1 MRSFL
6 IRPLCLLAWCASP
19 VMANES
25 FISPGVGDEEA
36 ADSID
41 ATLERRDVLDYDPSR
56 PSLIPPFFDKFRAWR
71 EEMHKKIR
79 LETVYA
85 YDALAQGYSGS
96 QDNLGASSGEVS
108 FSARWLLFG
117 QKYDRP
123 FYLSFRLRDRHAYS
137 DHAPSEIS
145 SATGLLWKTVDG
157 FSDAGFQI
165 PNFYFSQELAD
176 GRLTLRYGQYSIDH
190 FFDKHDLRSAK
201 RYFLNYAFS
210 NNPAVAFPGFGAG
223 FIAQWKDAGG
233 WDITVGASN
242 IQGTA
247 ADEKV
252 NLSLSSSALFYSAQ
266 GGYDF
271 KGIANRNARVQLMG
285 WETRSNGEERLPEGR
300 GVSLV
305 MEHKGVSERDQFVA
319 RYAFSDG
326 EAAEVDQLFMLGWGR
341 EINKYDHL
349 GVGLGLGRSSIDSRT
364 WQGVGEIY
372 YRWQATKE
380 LMITPDLQIILGEG
394 LDDGSSFQI
403 VAGLR
408 AGITF

>member
-1 MRSFL
+1 
-6 IRPLCLLAWCASP
+6 
-19 VMANES
+19 MATES
-25 FISPGVGDEEA
+25 FISPGVEQKEA

-41 ATLERRDVLDYDPSR
+41 STLERRNALDYDPSR
-56 PSLIPPFFDKFRAWR
+56 PSLIPPFFDKFRARR
-71 EEMHKKIR
+71 EEIKKKIR
-79 LETVYA
+79 LETVYS
-85 YDALAQGYSGS
+85 YDALGQGYANSNGT
-96 QDNLGASSGEVS
+96 LGASSGEVS
-108 FSARWLLFG
+108 FSTRWLLFG
-117 QKYDRP
+117 QKYNRP

-145 SATGLLWKTVDG
+145 STAGLLWKTVDG
-157 FSDAGFQI
+157 FSDAGFQV

-176 GRLTLRYGQYSIDH
+176 ARLTLRYGQYSIDY

-223 FIAQWKDAGG
+223 IIAQWKDEGN
-233 WDITVGASN
+233 WDIAIGASN
-242 IQGTA
+242 IQGT
-247 ADEKV
+247 DPTKKV
-252 NLSLSSSALFYSAQ
+252 NLSLDSSALFYSVQ
-266 GGYDF
+266 GGYGF
-271 KGIANRNARVQLMG
+271 KGIANQNARVQLMG
-285 WETRSNGEERLPEGR
+285 WETRSNGEERLSEGR

-305 MEHKGVSERDQFVA
+305 LEQKGVSERDHFVA

-326 EAAEVDQLFMLGWGR
+326 DATDVDQLFMLGWGR
-341 EINKYDHL
+341 EIKKYDHL
-349 GVGLGLGRSSIDSRT
+349 GIGLGLGRSALDSSA

-394 LDDGSSFQI
+394 LGDGSSFQV
-403 VAGLR
+403 VAGVR

>member
-1 MRSFL
+1 MRYCL
-6 IRPLCLLAWCASP
+6 ILLPSLLAWFSFP
-19 VMANES
+19 VMATES
-25 FISPGVGDEEA
+25 FISPGVEQNEA

-41 ATLERRDVLDYDPSR
+41 STLERRNALDYDPSR
-56 PSLIPPFFDKFRAWR
+56 PSLIPPFFDKFRARR
-71 EEMHKKIR
+71 EEIKKKIR
-79 LETVYA
+79 LETVYS
-85 YDALAQGYSGS
+85 YDALGQGYANSNGT
-96 QDNLGASSGEVS
+96 LGASSGEVS

-117 QKYDRP
+117 QKYNRP

-145 SATGLLWKTVDG
+145 STAGLLWKTVDG
-157 FSDAGFQI
+157 FSDAGFQV

-176 GRLTLRYGQYSIDH
+176 ARLTLRYGQYSIDY

-223 FIAQWKDAGG
+223 IIAQWKDEGN
-233 WDITVGASN
+233 WDIAIGASN
-242 IQGTA
+242 IQGT
-247 ADEKV
+247 DPTKKV
-252 NLSLSSSALFYSAQ
+252 NLSLDSSALFYSVQ
-266 GGYDF
+266 GGYGF
-271 KGIANRNARVQLMG
+271 KGIANQNARVQLMG
-285 WETRSNGEERLPEGR
+285 WETRSNGEERLSEGR

-305 MEHKGVSERDQFVA
+305 LEQKGVSERDHFVA

-326 EAAEVDQLFMLGWGR
+326 DATDVDQLFMLGWGR
-341 EINKYDHL
+341 EIKKYDHL
-349 GVGLGLGRSSIDSRT
+349 GIGLGLGRSALDSSA

-394 LDDGSSFQI
+394 LGDGSSFQV
-403 VAGLR
+403 VAGVR

>member
-1 MRSFL
+1 MRYCL
-6 IRPLCLLAWCASP
+6 ILLPSLLAWFSFP
-19 VMANES
+19 VMATES
-25 FISPGVGDEEA
+25 FISPGVEQKEA

-41 ATLERRDVLDYDPSR
+41 STLERRNALDYDPSR
-56 PSLIPPFFDKFRAWR
+56 PSLIPPFFDKFRARR
-71 EEMHKKIR
+71 EEIKKKIR
-79 LETVYA
+79 LETVYS
-85 YDALAQGYSGS
+85 YDALGQGYANSNGT
-96 QDNLGASSGEVS
+96 LGASSGEVS

-117 QKYDRP
+117 QKYNRP

-145 SATGLLWKTVDG
+145 STAGLLWKTVDG
-157 FSDAGFQI
+157 FSDAGFQV

-176 GRLTLRYGQYSIDH
+176 ARLTLRYGQYSIDY

-223 FIAQWKDAGG
+223 IIAQWKDEGN
-233 WDITVGASN
+233 WDIAIGASN
-242 IQGTA
+242 IQGT
-247 ADEKV
+247 DPTKKV
-252 NLSLSSSALFYSAQ
+252 NLSLDSSALFYSVQ
-266 GGYDF
+266 GGYGF
-271 KGIANRNARVQLMG
+271 KGIANQNARVQLMG
-285 WETRSNGEERLPEGR
+285 WETRSNGEERLSEGR

-305 MEHKGVSERDQFVA
+305 LEQKGVSERDHFVA

-326 EAAEVDQLFMLGWGR
+326 DATDVDQLFMLGWGR
-341 EINKYDHL
+341 EIKKYDHL
-349 GVGLGLGRSSIDSRT
+349 GIGLGLGRSALDSSA

-394 LDDGSSFQI
+394 LGDGSSFQV
-403 VAGLR
+403 VAGVR

>member
-1 MRSFL
+1 MRYCL
-6 IRPLCLLAWCASP
+6 ILLPSLLAWFSFP
-19 VMANES
+19 VMATES
-25 FISPGVGDEEA
+25 LISPGVEQKEA

-41 ATLERRDVLDYDPSR
+41 STLERRDALDYDPSR
-56 PSLIPPFFDKFRAWR
+56 PSLIPPFFEKFRARR
-71 EEMHKKIR
+71 EEMQKKFR
-79 LETVYA
+79 LETVYS
-85 YDALAQGYSGS
+85 YDVLGQGYANSKGT
-96 QDNLGASSGEVS
+96 LGASSGEVS

-117 QKYDRP
+117 QKYKRP

-145 SATGLLWKTVDG
+145 SRAGLLWKTVDG
-157 FSDAGFQI
+157 FSDAGFQV

-176 GRLTLRYGQYSIDH
+176 ARLTLRYGQYSIDY
-190 FFDKHDLRSAK
+190 FFDKHNLRSAK

-223 FIAQWKDAGG
+223 IIAQWKDAGN
-233 WDITVGASN
+233 WDIAIGASN
-242 IQGTA
+242 IQGT
-247 ADEKV
+247 DPTKKV
-252 NLSLSSSALFYSAQ
+252 NLTLDSSALFYSVQ
-266 GGYDF
+266 GGYGF
-271 KGIANRNARVQLMG
+271 KGIANQNARVQLMG
-285 WETRSNGEERLPEGR
+285 WETRSNGQERLSEGR

-305 MEHKGVSERDQFVA
+305 LEQKGVSERDHFVA

-326 EAAEVDQLFMLGWGR
+326 DATDVDQLFMLGWGR
-341 EINKYDHL
+341 EIKKYDHL
-349 GVGLGLGRSSIDSRT
+349 GIGLGLGRSALDSST

-394 LDDGSSFQI
+394 LGDGSSFQV
-403 VAGLR
+403 VAGVR

>member
-1 MRSFL
+1 MRYCL
-6 IRPLCLLAWCASP
+6 ILLPGLLAWFSFP
-19 VMANES
+19 VMATES
-25 FISPGVGDEEA
+25 LISPGVEEKEA

-41 ATLERRDVLDYDPSR
+41 STLERRDALDYDPSR
-56 PSLIPPFFDKFRAWR
+56 PSLIPPFFEKFRARR
-71 EEMHKKIR
+71 EEMQKKFR
-79 LETVYA
+79 LETVYS
-85 YDALAQGYSGS
+85 YDALGQGYANSKGT
-96 QDNLGASSGEVS
+96 LGASSGEVS

-117 QKYDRP
+117 QKYNRP

-157 FSDAGFQI
+157 FSDAGLQV

-176 GRLTLRYGQYSIDH
+176 ARLTLRYGQYSIDY

-223 FIAQWKDAGG
+223 IIAQWKDAGN
-233 WDITVGASN
+233 WDITIGASN
-242 IQGTA
+242 IQGT
-247 ADEKV
+247 DPTKKV
-252 NLSLSSSALFYSAQ
+252 NLTLDSSALFYSVQ
-266 GGYDF
+266 GGYGF
-271 KGIANRNARVQLMG
+271 KGIANQNARVQLMG
-285 WETRSNGEERLPEGR
+285 WETRSNGEERLSEGR

-305 MEHKGVSERDQFVA
+305 LEQKGISERDHFVA

-326 EAAEVDQLFMLGWGR
+326 DATDVDQLLMLGWGR
-341 EINKYDHL
+341 EIKKHDHL
-349 GVGLGLGRSSIDSRT
+349 GIGLGLGRSALDSST

-394 LDDGSSFQI
+394 LGDGSSFQV
-403 VAGLR
+403 VAGVR